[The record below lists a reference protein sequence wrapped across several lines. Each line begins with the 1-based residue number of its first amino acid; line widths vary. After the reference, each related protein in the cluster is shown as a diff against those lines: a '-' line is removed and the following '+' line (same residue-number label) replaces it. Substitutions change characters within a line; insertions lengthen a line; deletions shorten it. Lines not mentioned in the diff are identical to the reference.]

1 MIIEIKNYT
10 KRINKTEVL
19 GDIKLQLLSGS
30 VYGLKG
36 KNGSGKTMLMRA
48 IAGLIT
54 PSEGYVSIDGQILG
68 KDIDFPSSIG
78 ALIERP
84 AFIDYYTGKKNL
96 ELVASI
102 QHRISKDEIRT
113 ALISVGLDPNDKRT
127 YKKYSL
133 GMKQRLG
140 IACAIMGAPEIIIL
154 DEPFNGIDDA
164 GVDGIR
170 STIASLKENNRII
183 ILACHDSN
191 ELDDLSDVIFT
202 IKGGKIVE
210 VSKTCKE
217 PHGKIM

>member
-1 MIIEIKNYT
+1 
-10 KRINKTEVL
+10 
-19 GDIKLQLLSGS
+19 
-30 VYGLKG
+30 
-36 KNGSGKTMLMRA
+36 
-48 IAGLIT
+48 
-54 PSEGYVSIDGQILG
+54 
-68 KDIDFPSSIG
+68 
-78 ALIERP
+78 
-84 AFIDYYTGKKNL
+84 
-96 ELVASI
+96 
-102 QHRISKDEIRT
+102 
-113 ALISVGLDPNDKRT
+113 
-127 YKKYSL
+127 
-133 GMKQRLG
+133 MKQRLG